1 MLSGAALSLP
11 AELRAAEPPELRG
24 LRRDQVRLM
33 VVNRE
38 ARSITHTRFDQLGAF
53 LRAGDLLVVNTT
65 WTLPA
70 ALPARR
76 QDGQLVQVRPCVR
89 RGGQW
94 DALVVE
100 PAPPHRNVPLREG
113 ESLELADGIPALVEA
128 RRQDIPLLWR
138 LRMPRVPMEA
148 ILASGQ
154 PIRYS
159 YVPRPVPLAYYQTV
173 FGSHPGSTEMAS
185 AGRPFTWELL
195 LGLRRQGVRTTE
207 IVLHTGLS
215 SFQDDAFDAEHHMY
229 EEWFEVGERA
239 VRAILQA
246 GRVIAVGTT
255 VVRAL
260 ETAALGTGRLRPI
273 RGWTNLAIR
282 PQSELR
288 VVHGLLTGF
297 HEPQASHF
305 DLLRAFVD
313 GPLLE
318 RAYDEAIG
326 RRYLWHEFGDV
337 TLIA

>member
-1 MLSGAALSLP
+1 
-11 AELRAAEPPELRG
+11 
-24 LRRDQVRLM
+24 
-33 VVNRE
+33 
-38 ARSITHTRFDQLGAF
+38 
-53 LRAGDLLVVNTT
+53 
-65 WTLPA
+65 
-70 ALPARR
+70 
-76 QDGQLVQVRPCVR
+76 
-89 RGGQW
+89 
-94 DALVVE
+94 
-100 PAPPHRNVPLREG
+100 
-113 ESLELADGIPALVEA
+113 
-128 RRQDIPLLWR
+128 
-138 LRMPRVPMEA
+138 
-148 ILASGQ
+148 
-154 PIRYS
+154 
-159 YVPRPVPLAYYQTV
+159 
-173 FGSHPGSTEMAS
+173 
-185 AGRPFTWELL
+185 
-195 LGLRRQGVRTTE
+195 
-207 IVLHTGLS
+207 
-215 SFQDDAFDAEHHMY
+215 MY